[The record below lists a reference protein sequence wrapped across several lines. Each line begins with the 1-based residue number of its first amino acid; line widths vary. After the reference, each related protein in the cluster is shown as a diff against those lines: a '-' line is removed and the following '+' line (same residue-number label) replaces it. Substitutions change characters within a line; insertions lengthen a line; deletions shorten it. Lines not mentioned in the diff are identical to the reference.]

1 MSLPTTYF
9 EGLYRSTDD
18 PWSFRTRWYEERKRA
33 LTLASMRRRRYRSC
47 FEPGCSLGLLTAE
60 LAGRCDAV
68 LACDVS
74 DRALRTARETVAA
87 ASNVR
92 LLRRSVPEWWP
103 TGPFDLVVISEIGYY
118 FDPDTVTS
126 LWRAARACLEPGGDL
141 VAVHWRHPVDD
152 YPLTGDTVHNLLA
165 KTGGLERTLCH
176 EEPDFLLEV
185 YTRTPPAAASV
196 ASAEGL
202 R

>member
-1 MSLPTTYF
+1 
-9 EGLYRSTDD
+9 
-18 PWSFRTRWYEERKRA
+18 
-33 LTLASMRRRRYRSC
+33 
-47 FEPGCSLGLLTAE
+47 
-60 LAGRCDAV
+60 
-68 LACDVS
+68 VS
-74 DRALRTARETVAA
+74 DRAVRTARETVAA

-152 YPLTGDTVHNLLA
+152 YPLTGDTVHDLLA